1 MFVESSMW
9 LSGPEFL
16 RQTKEE
22 WPEELKSLEQ
32 LFKEFPLFETEMLL
46 ISSLVVQSAIETPT
60 DRLVK
65 HFLSLHKLKKS
76 VARYLRLF
84 KFLKRKQAGLHGKD
98 MVNSATFHIA
108 VKELKSEE

>member
-32 LFKEFPLFETEMLL
+32 LFKEFPLFKTEMLL

-60 DRLVK
+60 DRLMK
-65 HFLSLHKLKKS
+65 HFSFLHKLKKF
-76 VARYLRLF
+76 VARYVF
-84 KFLKRKQAGLHGKD
+84 NFLKRKQAGLHGKD
-98 MVNSATFHIA
+98 VVNSATFHIT